1 MDIAK
6 VKYSFVKLH
15 NILIIFCYFSLI
27 KAITMNLLQDIL
39 FGVYHS
45 LQEVWEVQGFE
56 EQSISGTGQQSTDN
70 LIIFI
75 QTVVFYSLKF
85 NKENKEIYFLLVWLM
100 HLCLIAIDIFVLL
113 FAIFEL
119 HILNC

>member
-1 MDIAK
+1 
-6 VKYSFVKLH
+6 
-15 NILIIFCYFSLI
+15 
-27 KAITMNLLQDIL
+27 MNLLQGIQ
-39 FGVYHS
+39 FGVYHN

-75 QTVVFYSLKF
+75 QTVVFCGLKF
-85 NKENKEIYFLLVWLM
+85 NKENKEIQFISLAM
-100 HLCLIAIDIFVLL
+100 HLCLIAMDIILILL

-119 HILNC
+119 EYIKLLMRKKIVIQFFYNFSIE

>member
-1 MDIAK
+1 MVANPIYLGVIDIATA
-6 VKYSFVKLH
+6 KYIFIKLH
-15 NILIIFCYFSLI
+15 NIVIIFCGFSLI
-27 KAITMNLLQDIL
+27 KVITMNLLQDIL

-75 QTVVFYSLKF
+75 QTVVFYGLKF
-85 NKENKEIYFLLVWLM
+85 KKKNTFFISLANAFGV
-100 HLCLIAIDIFVLL
+100 
-113 FAIFEL
+113 
-119 HILNC
+119 

>member
-1 MDIAK
+1 
-6 VKYSFVKLH
+6 
-15 NILIIFCYFSLI
+15 
-27 KAITMNLLQDIL
+27 MNLLQDIL

-45 LQEVWEVQGFE
+45 LQEVWEVLGFE
-56 EQSISGTGQQSTDN
+56 EPSISGTGQQSTDN

-75 QTVVFYSLKF
+75 QTVVFCGLKF
-85 NKENKEIYFLLVWLM
+85 KKENKEIYFLLVWLM
-100 HLCLIAIDIFVLL
+100 HLVLIAIDIFVLLL